1 MEELTKL
8 IRNLQSK
15 FDEQTT
21 EIRDMKQSIP
31 QTINNNIDEKFA
43 YMELKYNTLQKSV
56 DDQSQRIQQLERKIR
71 KKNLIFFGIEEDER
85 NYFDLQQNILNIL
98 KQKMGL
104 NYNETNIEEVRR
116 LGKKDDGKTRPIVV
130 TLTTLGI
137 KINILKNKKKLDNT
151 PLYIKED
158 FPREILEERKK
169 LSAQLKEERD
179 KGHKAFLKYD
189 KLIIIP
195 VEQGNQQPMESKI
208 NQNSNKRNL
217 SESPENTNGSLGK
230 KNTQNP
236 SKRQNANIQQYML
249 KNPNQK
255 KDLPSFST
263 HIDNTSTV
271 PPQSNLNIKH

>member
-56 DDQSQRIQQLERKIR
+56 EDQSQRIQQLERTIR
-71 KKNLIFFGIEEDER
+71 KKNLIFFGIEEGER

-104 NYNETNIEEVRR
+104 NYNETNIEEARR
-116 LGKKDDGKTRPIVV
+116 LGKKDGGKTRPIVV
-130 TLTTLGI
+130 TLTTLGM
-137 KINILKNKKKLDNT
+137 KINILKNKKKLNDT
-151 PLYIKED
+151 PYYIKED
-158 FPREILEERKK
+158 FPREVIEERKK

-179 KGHKAFLKYD
+179 KGRKAFLKYN

-195 VEQGNQQPMESKI
+195 DEQENQQLQESKRY
-208 NQNSNKRNL
+208 QNSNKRNL
-217 SESPENTNGSLGK
+217 SESPENNNGTFRK
-230 KNTQNP
+230 NNTQNP

-255 KDLPSFST
+255 KDLPSIST
-263 HIDNTSTV
+263 HMDNTSTV
-271 PPQSNLNIKH
+271 LPQPNLNIKY